1 MTFGEKLRKLRKDAD
16 MTQEELAARLYVT
29 RAAVSKWE
37 TDKGYPAIDSLKLIA
52 ELFGCTIDEL
62 VSDADVENQK
72 KLESDRAKIMYVC
85 AIACFAVA
93 VAFALVAYFL
103 SDMRWTIGAFVGIAG
118 YLVFAFSPVRAISGS
133 RGTGST
139 APSSLS
145 SCSSSRRRSRS
156 RGWSPDCGGIFVN
169 LPFSLL
175 EGLFFVKK
183 RHLRILKSDSRA
195 PAHCPRIAICYK

>member
-52 ELFGCTIDEL
+52 ELFSCTIDEL

-72 KLESDRAKIMYVC
+72 KLESDRAKFMYVC

-93 VAFALVAYFL
+93 VAFAGVKRQFGCCHDVVF
-103 SDMRWTIGAFVGIAG
+103 SIFCNVGQC
-118 YLVFAFSPVRAISGS
+118 RK
-133 RGTGST
+133 
-139 APSSLS
+139 
-145 SCSSSRRRSRS
+145 C
-156 RGWSPDCGGIFVN
+156 
-169 LPFSLL
+169 
-175 EGLFFVKK
+175 LFF
-183 RHLRILKSDSRA
+183 RITGVSKISQ
-195 PAHCPRIAICYK
+195 

>member
-103 SDMRWTIGAFVGIAG
+103 SDMRWTIGAFVGIAS
-118 YLVFAFSPVRAISGS
+118 YLVFAFFSRPRYKRLAGNGIYRAVVFI
-133 RGTGST
+133 
-139 APSSLS
+139 LM
-145 SCSSSRRRSRS
+145 
-156 RGWSPDCGGIFVN
+156 
-169 LPFSLL
+169 LL
-175 EGLFFVKK
+175 VAAAVTIAGLV
-183 RHLRILKSDSRA
+183 A
-195 PAHCPRIAICYK
+195 